1 MAGFQQ
7 VGFRVDVQLARCFG
21 ERCAC
26 AGLCCI
32 LRAVGTGKSAVLLC
46 LAAACLRAMTLV
58 ASGGSQLALLPSSV
72 CALVSEAVFSV
83 WVRAWTAHLVLQ
95 AGFRTFSFV
104 SFAHTVWCSASCSA
118 QSGVDLHHAL
128 CAQVCW
134 LMLWSMAC
142 HAAVWLMRL

>member
-1 MAGFQQ
+1 MCSLLAVSVSG
-7 VGFRVDVQLARCFG
+7 VLALVCAVSCVQLAQ
-21 ERCAC
+21 AS
-26 AGLCCI
+26 A
-32 LRAVGTGKSAVLLC
+32 AVLLC
-46 LAAACLRAMTLV
+46 LAAACSRAMTLAV
-58 ASGGSQLALLPSSV
+58 SGGSQLALFPSIA